1 MPFVVAPRNLNIG
14 SFSDDGFRSQ
24 EFWKTGP
31 LGTPPSPEVG
41 VMAGGCGIDPC
52 GQCECGTPKSD
63 IEPRFL
69 FSRPLDGQK
78 NVSLTQVLKFI
89 TYCYSSWISEEVSVV
104 EISVDGG
111 LTFDLAYNGF
121 VETEAFYPPYDGSL
135 SKVRRTQGHELTF
148 YIQSTVPWPT
158 AQKVYVRYTGHDEFG
173 QQATKTNAL
182 VWG

>member
-14 SFSDDGFRSQ
+14 HAADDGFRSQ

-31 LGTPPSPEVG
+31 LGTPPAPEAG
-41 VMAGGCGIDPC
+41 SIIGGCGIDPC

-78 NVSLTQVLKFI
+78 NVPVLQVLKFI
-89 TYCYSSWISEEVSVV
+89 TYCYSSWIDTTTAVV
-104 EISVDGG
+104 EISEDGG
-111 LTFDLAYNGF
+111 LTFDIAFNGF
-121 VETEAFYPPYDGSL
+121 VDPEVFVAPYNGTY

-148 YIQSTVPWPT
+148 YIQKTAPWPIAT
-158 AQKVYVRYTGHDEFG
+158 KCYVRFTGNDEFG

>member
-1 MPFVVAPRNLNIG
+1 MV
-14 SFSDDGFRSQ
+14 
-24 EFWKTGP
+24 
-31 LGTPPSPEVG
+31 
-41 VMAGGCGIDPC
+41 GGCGIDPC

-78 NVSLTQVLKFI
+78 NVPVTQVLKFI
-89 TYCYSSWISEEVSVV
+89 TYCYSSWIEESVSVV

-121 VETEAFYPPYDGSL
+121 VSTDAFYPPYDGAR

-148 YIQSTVPWPT
+148 YIQNTIAWPI
-158 AQKVYVRYTGHDEFG
+158 AKKVYVRFTGHDEFG
-173 QQATKTNAL
+173 QQATKTSAL